1 MDMDMSVGKK
11 KVVKPRVG
19 VGARTE
25 IRKGVEGDQG
35 VTSRGDL
42 SPGTS
47 KYTGEHTGMRNQD

>member
-1 MDMDMSVGKK
+1 MSVGKK